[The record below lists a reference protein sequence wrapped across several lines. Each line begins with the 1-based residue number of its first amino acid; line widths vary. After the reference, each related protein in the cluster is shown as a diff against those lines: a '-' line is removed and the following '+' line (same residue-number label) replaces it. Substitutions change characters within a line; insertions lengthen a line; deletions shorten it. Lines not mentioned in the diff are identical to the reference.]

1 MATEQV
7 NTESNGI
14 PTIAEHVRTLLQ
26 AAPPMTDEQI
36 ARVRYLLAPLSEVA
50 A

>member
-1 MATEQV
+1 MATEKL
-7 NTESNGI
+7 NTESDGI

-26 AAPPMTDEQI
+26 SAPPMTAEQI
-36 ARVRYLLAPLSEVA
+36 ARVRYLLAPASEVA